1 MQAEIRILEE
11 QLKNKEKDYEGLK
24 TRLEEQ
30 SGLQKDIE
38 QLHKE
43 LENSLAAHQ
52 KVQESL
58 LFHEKEREKLLEEG
72 ENFIKE
78 INKQRE
84 RIQELLQK
92 LDAVNDSYE
101 SLSRKY
107 KRLQEKLERNE
118 DLEDRVEELERI
130 NARKVNKIR
139 ELEELLAEASEM
151 KRKSS
156 RSDDAVRGKLEK
168 ENIALQ
174 NTLES
179 CHQEIEELEE
189 RLGTI
194 ERENTKLRK
203 ELKQWRGGGKGDNNN
218 KNDNVS
224 ALKERIKQL
233 ELVKTELEK
242 EIEIEVRDRKL
253 AENERDTIEEE
264 FGEERSNLENRLR
277 KEVDH
282 NRQLEDEVKEM
293 TSLLEASKKSYFQL
307 DEEYQEIKKARK
319 EEAAKHI
326 EEIRVKEDMIS
337 DLKKVGYILFLPL
350 RDHFHTKPNFGLR
363 PFGQILSGKHF
374 GIFRRMMIE
383 SSRYTR
389 YLNTKKSLGVNFTVE
404 HLFLCLI
411 PFQA

>member
-1 MQAEIRILEE
+1 MRLLMIYFLTEKEKMQAEIRILEE
-11 QLKNKEKDYEGLK
+11 QLKCKEKDYEGLK
-24 TRLEEQ
+24 ARLEQQ
-30 SGLQKDIE
+30 SGFQKDIE
-38 QLHKE
+38 QLQKE
-43 LENSLAAHQ
+43 LEKSLAAHQ

-92 LDAVNDSYE
+92 LDAVNDNYE

-107 KRLQEKLERNE
+107 KRLQEKLERSE

-139 ELEELLAEASEM
+139 ELEELLSEASEV

-156 RSDDAVRGKLEK
+156 RSDDAVRAKLEK
-168 ENIALQ
+168 ENLSLQ

-203 ELKQWRGGGKGDNNN
+203 ELKQWRGGGKVDNNN

-224 ALKERIKQL
+224 ALKEKIKQL

-242 EIEIEVRDRKL
+242 EIEMEIRDRKL

-282 NRQLEDEVKEM
+282 NRQLDDEIREM

-307 DEEYQEIKKARK
+307 DEEYQDMKKGRK
-319 EEAAKHI
+319 EEAAKYV
-326 EEIRVKEDMIS
+326 EEIRAKEDVIS
-337 DLKKVGYILFLPL
+337 HLKRVGYILSSPL
-350 RDHFHTKPNFGLR
+350 GDHII
-363 PFGQILSGKHF
+363 Q
-374 GIFRRMMIE
+374 
-383 SSRYTR
+383 
-389 YLNTKKSLGVNFTVE
+389 
-404 HLFLCLI
+404 
-411 PFQA
+411 

>member
-1 MQAEIRILEE
+1 MQAEIRTLEE
-11 QLKNKEKDYEGLK
+11 QLQNKEKDYEGLK
-24 TRLEEQ
+24 TRLEQQ

-156 RSDDAVRGKLEK
+156 RADDAVKGKLEK

-203 ELKQWRGGGKGDNNN
+203 ELNQWRGSGKVDNNT

-224 ALKERIKQL
+224 ALKEKIKQL

-242 EIEIEVRDRKL
+242 EIEIEIRDRKL

-307 DEEYQEIKKARK
+307 DEEYQEIKNARK
-319 EEAAKHI
+319 EEAAKHV

-337 DLKKVGYILFLPL
+337 DLKKVGYILFLP
-350 RDHFHTKPNFGLR
+350 
-363 PFGQILSGKHF
+363 
-374 GIFRRMMIE
+374 
-383 SSRYTR
+383 
-389 YLNTKKSLGVNFTVE
+389 
-404 HLFLCLI
+404 
-411 PFQA
+411 